1 MGVGDRYLQMGR
13 FRTSPRL
20 IVAGL
25 LLGLF
30 FLVRPSWAAPT
41 SAIPDEFQQQVKPVL
56 RQFCYRCHGGEK
68 TKGDVNLTKFENAQ
82 SVERDPKLW
91 RTVMEKLRERDMPPD
106 GKPQPSEI
114 DRQRIVNWVHMTL
127 STMQVKVKNPG
138 RVTIHRLNRAEYNNT
153 IRDLLGVDS
162 HPADLFPV
170 DGAGGEGF
178 DNDADTLFIPTILME
193 DYLKAADDV
202 LKQAKP
208 DRFIKIKPGDSV
220 TKEEAARK
228 DIAAFATH
236 AFRRPVDDLEVD
248 PFVRLFDHADHEGK
262 SFEDSMRF
270 ALKGVLVSP
279 RFLFRLE
286 RDRDTNQAYRIDDF
300 ELATRLS
307 YFLWSS
313 MPDDELF
320 AVAKVGDLHEPAVLE
335 KQVRRMLQ
343 DPKAKAIG
351 EQFGTEWLQIR
362 ELKSTVQPDRRRYPQ
377 YTPAVRDA
385 MYDEAVDFVNSV
397 FAEDKSLLTLLDS
410 DYTFVNRDLAH
421 IYGIDGIKGQDM
433 QRVELTSGKRGG
445 VLSMG
450 AVLTVTSYPLR
461 TSPVLRGKWVLEA
474 ILGAPPAPPPPDAGK
489 LPADDRNN
497 TGLTLRQTLEKHRA
511 NPQCASCHNRLD
523 PLGFGLENFD
533 AIGRWRDTQAGE
545 PVDAKG
551 VLLSGETFSGPSELK
566 KVLMTGHKD
575 EFIRNLTEKML
586 AYALGRGPEFYDQPT
601 IDSIVRAVESDD
613 CKSSRLVLEI
623 AKSYPFEY
631 RQARLPARQEASAQ
645 P

>member
-1 MGVGDRYLQMGR
+1 MGR
-13 FRTSPRL
+13 SRTFSRRL
-20 IVAGL
+20 AWAGL
-25 LLGLF
+25 LLGLS
-30 FLVRPSWAAPT
+30 LVVSPAWAEPT
-41 SAIPDEFQQQVKPVL
+41 SAIPDEFQQQIRPVL

-68 TKGDVNLTKFENAQ
+68 IKGDVNLTKFESAR

-91 RTVMEKLRERDMPPD
+91 RTVMDKLRQRDMPPD
-106 GKPQPSEI
+106 GKPQPTEI
-114 DRQRIVNWVHMTL
+114 DRQHIVNWVHTTL
-127 STMQVKVKNPG
+127 STMQVKVKDPG

-153 IRDLLGVDS
+153 VRDLLGVDM
-162 HPADLFPV
+162 HPADLFPA

-178 DNDADTLFIPTILME
+178 DNDADTLFIPAILME
-193 DYLKAADDV
+193 DYLHAANDV
-202 LKQAKP
+202 LKQARPEQFIKTKP
-208 DRFIKIKPGDSV
+208 DDSV
-220 TKEEAARK
+220 SKDQAARK
-228 DIAAFATH
+228 DIAAFATR
-236 AFRRPVDDLEVD
+236 AFRRPVDDVEVD
-248 PFVRLFDHADHEGK
+248 SFVRLFDHADHEGK
-262 SFEDSMRF
+262 SFEDSMQF
-270 ALKGVLVSP
+270 ALKGVLISP
-279 RFLFRLE
+279 RFLFRIE
-286 RDRDTNQAYRIDDF
+286 QDRDTNQAYRIDDY
-300 ELATRLS
+300 ELASRLS

-320 AVAKVGDLHEPAVLE
+320 AAAKAGDLHEPAVLE
-335 KQVRRMLQ
+335 KQVRRMLK

-351 EQFGTEWLQIR
+351 AQFGSEWLQIR
-362 ELKSTVQPDRRRYPQ
+362 ELKSTVQPDRRRFPE

-397 FAEDKSLLTLLDS
+397 FADDKSLLTLLDA
-410 DYTFVNRDLAH
+410 DYTFVNRDLAR

-433 QRVELTSGKRGG
+433 QRVQLSSGKRGG

-511 NPQCASCHNRLD
+511 NPQCASCHNRMD

-533 AIGRWRDTQAGE
+533 AIGRWRDKQAGE
-545 PVDAKG
+545 PVDARG
-551 VLLSGETFSGPSELK
+551 VLLSGETFTGPSELK
-566 KVLMTGHKD
+566 KVLMNDHKD
-575 EFIRNLTEKML
+575 EFIRNITEKML
-586 AYALGRGPEFYDQPT
+586 AFSLGRGLEYYDQPA
-601 IDSIVRAVESDD
+601 IDSIVHAVEKDD

-631 RQARLPARQEASAQ
+631 RQGRLPARQEASAQ

>member
-1 MGVGDRYLQMGR
+1 
-13 FRTSPRL
+13 
-20 IVAGL
+20 
-25 LLGLF
+25 
-30 FLVRPSWAAPT
+30 
-41 SAIPDEFQQQVKPVL
+41 
-56 RQFCYRCHGGEK
+56 
-68 TKGDVNLTKFENAQ
+68 NAH
-82 SVERDPKLW
+82 SVETDPKLW

-114 DRQRIVNWVHMTL
+114 DRQHIVNWVHTTL

-138 RVTIHRLNRAEYNNT
+138 RVTIHRLSRAEYNNT

-162 HPADLFPV
+162 RPADLFPA

-202 LKQAKP
+202 LKQARP
-208 DRFIKIKPGDSV
+208 DRFIKIKLGDSV

-228 DIAAFATH
+228 DIAAFATR

-248 PFVRLFDHADHEGK
+248 PFVRLFDYADREGK
-262 SFEDSMRF
+262 SFEDSLRF

-279 RFLFRLE
+279 RFLFRID
-286 RDRDTNQAYRIDDF
+286 RDRDTNQPYRIDDF

-320 AVAKVGDLHEPAVLE
+320 AAAKADDLHDPAVLE
-335 KQVRRMLQ
+335 KQVRRMLK

-397 FAEDKSLLTLLDS
+397 FAEDKSLLTLLDA
-410 DYTFVNRDLAH
+410 DYTFVNRDLAR

-433 QRVELTSGKRGG
+433 QRVELT
-445 VLSMG
+445 
-450 AVLTVTSYPLR
+450 
-461 TSPVLRGKWVLEA
+461 
-474 ILGAPPAPPPPDAGK
+474 
-489 LPADDRNN
+489 
-497 TGLTLRQTLEKHRA
+497 
-511 NPQCASCHNRLD
+511 
-523 PLGFGLENFD
+523 
-533 AIGRWRDTQAGE
+533 
-545 PVDAKG
+545 
-551 VLLSGETFSGPSELK
+551 
-566 KVLMTGHKD
+566 
-575 EFIRNLTEKML
+575 
-586 AYALGRGPEFYDQPT
+586 
-601 IDSIVRAVESDD
+601 
-613 CKSSRLVLEI
+613 
-623 AKSYPFEY
+623 
-631 RQARLPARQEASAQ
+631 
-645 P
+645 